1 VLEESPV
8 VVGALVDNVANM
20 LQQTVEEKGLTLLLE
35 VKAMPAGLLGDAT
48 RLGQALLN
56 YASNAVKFT
65 DGGAVTLR
73 GRVEE
78 ESDDAVLLHFEVQD
92 TGLGIADDKLGKL
105 FSPFVQADSTTTR
118 KYGGTGLGLA
128 ITKRLVTAMGGEVG
142 VQSEVGKGSRFW
154 FTARLKKDAN
164 AGGQDQ
170 DEASADAEAQL
181 RSQFAGRRVLLADD
195 DDFNREIGT
204 ILLEDVGLVVEVAED
219 GQAALEMAV
228 QNSYDL
234 ILMDMQMPRMDG
246 LEATQQIRSA
256 RAEGTVPIVAMT
268 ANAFA
273 EDRVRCLEAG
283 MNDFVTKPVDPTV
296 LYQVLLRQLARRK
309 T

>member
-1 VLEESPV
+1 
-8 VVGALVDNVANM
+8 M

-35 VKAMPAGLLGDAT
+35 VKSMPAGLLGDAT

-164 AGGQDQ
+164 AGGQGP
-170 DEASADAEAQL
+170 DEASADAETQL
-181 RSQFAGRRVLLADD
+181 RSQFTGRSER
-195 DDFNREIGT
+195 RC
-204 ILLEDVGLVVEVAED
+204 
-219 GQAALEMAV
+219 
-228 QNSYDL
+228 
-234 ILMDMQMPRMDG
+234 
-246 LEATQQIRSA
+246 RSA
-256 RAEGTVPIVAMT
+256 IA
-268 ANAFA
+268 
-273 EDRVRCLEAG
+273 
-283 MNDFVTKPVDPTV
+283 KPVRRT
-296 LYQVLLRQLARRK
+296 ARAACR
-309 T
+309 